1 MASNSPCAACKFL
14 RRKCIPDCPFAPY
27 FPPDNPQ
34 KFTNVHKVFGASNVS
49 KLLSELHTPA
59 QKEDAVNSL
68 AYEAQ
73 ARLDDPVYGCVGHIT
88 NLSRQ
93 LSRVQQDLYSAKL
106 ELSQYLGP
114 NAMVINPALIQP
126 TSNPYVIH
134 QQYPQHHHHH
144 HHHQANATPS
154 MPPAYGI
161 QPHHM
166 AALGGG
172 GGGPSQSHF
181 IVREPYHRRMDYEAQ
196 QLAVAY
202 AREQELMRNLE
213 QQQLV
218 QQQQHQQQQ
227 QQQQQQIDLVRYQNY
242 IGGFDASVVG
252 GLNNQIQVQVQVSD
266 GMNSTV
272 PVINFDSQFQHQQQQ
287 QQQQINESEEEQQAQ
302 ELMPLHE
309 QQLLLSAGK
318 SEEDN
323 TSIGP
328 PT

>member
-27 FPPDNPQ
+27 FPPDNPV

-49 KLLSELHTPA
+49 KLLSELHTHA

-73 ARLDDPVYGCVGHIT
+73 ARLEDPVYGCVGLIT

-114 NAMVINPALIQP
+114 NAMAMSPIIQP
-126 TSNPYVIH
+126 TSNPYVI
-134 QQYPQHHHHH
+134 QQYQ
-144 HHHQANATPS
+144 HHHQANASPS
-154 MPPAYGI
+154 MGAAAYGI
-161 QPHHM
+161 QPPHHM
-166 AALGGG
+166 SMGMGLAV
-172 GGGPSQSHF
+172 GGPSQPHF
-181 IVREPYHRRMDYEAQ
+181 IVREPYHRRIDYEAQ

-213 QQQLV
+213 QQQQLQA
-218 QQQQHQQQQ
+218 QQRQQHQHQ

-242 IGGFDASVVG
+242 IGGFDASGVAE
-252 GLNNQIQVQVQVSD
+252 LNNQVQAVHVSD
-266 GMNSTV
+266 GMTNTV
-272 PVINFDSQFQHQQQQ
+272 PIINFDSQFQ
-287 QQQQINESEEEQQAQ
+287 QQQQINESEEQQAQ
-302 ELMPLHE
+302 ELMPHHE
-309 QQLLLSAGK
+309 QQLLLTAAK